1 MIPYSFQLA
10 KPVWLSGRET
20 EMNVSLLL
28 RAVLPRAED
37 VTLAV
42 AAHTKY
48 QIFVNGAFFA
58 DGPARA
64 AHGFFRVSVYS
75 LAPVLNRPENV
86 VCILAAGYNANSFYL
101 TDQPSF
107 VCAELTDGTGV
118 LYATGSSA
126 PFAAAQDVR
135 RIQRVQ
141 RFSFQRPF
149 TESYV
154 YPADHDRILTEPS
167 FQPAPCALCETAPK
181 TFIARETPYCDYE
194 ELSAVAVCGRGVME
208 PSKEARRFGDRSFT
222 SIGPLLKGY
231 PENELTC
238 NVMAELYR
246 LAPVL
251 TDSATA
257 DAVPL
262 RLPADGFAVYDMGLN
277 TTGFPHL
284 RVRAETDLSLY
295 AVFNELLPENG
306 VPAPDANSCVN
317 IIKWQLAGGREY
329 DLTAFEPYTYRY
341 IQLISAG
348 GEARAD
354 LVAQYR
360 ECFPAGEIVNARSMP
375 DPGLQS
381 IYDAAVET
389 FRQNATDI
397 FMDCPSRERGG
408 WLCDSFFTARA
419 EYALTGKNRVEHAFL
434 ENFIL
439 APPLPQLPAGMLPMC
454 YPSDHYDGVYIPN
467 WAMWYGLQLEASR
480 GRGEGEALIAAA
492 KGRLYA
498 LAEFL
503 RGYENGDGL
512 LQKLES
518 WVFVEWSE
526 ANDYVQ
532 DVNYPTNML
541 YARFLEALS
550 ALYGD
555 HALKEKAARIKE
567 TVRRQA
573 FNGRFF
579 LDHAILNENG
589 VPVPAPH
596 HTETAQYYAFFT
608 GVATPE
614 TYPALFETMLSS
626 FGPARD
632 PEKTFPDVPVSNAF
646 IGNYLRLEMLY
657 TAKRYAQ
664 LKEEIRSFF
673 LPMALT
679 TGTLWEN
686 MHPGASLCHGFASA
700 VLHWLNDPAVCE
712 CDRWPAD
719 SR

>member
-1 MIPYSFQLA
+1 MLPYSFQLA
-10 KPVWLSGRET
+10 KPVWLAGRET
-20 EMNVSLLL
+20 EMNTTLLL
-28 RAVLPRAED
+28 RAVLPQTED
-37 VTLAV
+37 ITLAI

-64 AHGFFRVSVYS
+64 AHGYFRVSIYS
-75 LAPVLNRPENV
+75 LAPVLTRPENV

-107 VCAELTDGTGV
+107 VCAELTCDTGV
-118 LYATGSSA
+118 LYATGRSR
-126 PFAAAQDVR
+126 PFAAAEYPYR
-135 RIQRVQ
+135 EQRVQ
-141 RFSFQRPF
+141 RYSFQRPF

-154 YPADHDRILTEPS
+154 YPPDYDRVLTDPS
-167 FQPAPCALCETAPK
+167 FQPGPCALCETAPK
-181 TFIARETPYCDYE
+181 TFIVRETPYCDYE
-194 ELSAVAVCGRGVME
+194 QLSAVAVCGRGVMGPASE
-208 PSKEARRFGDRSFT
+208 MRRFGDRSLT
-222 SIGPLLKGY
+222 GIGPLLKGY
-231 PENELTC
+231 RENELSC
-238 NVMAELYR
+238 FVMAELFR
-246 LAPVL
+246 LAPFL
-251 TDSATA
+251 TDR
-257 DAVPL
+257 AVTPAASL
-262 RLPADGFAVYDMGLN
+262 RLAENGFAVYDMGLN

-295 AVFNELLPENG
+295 AVFNEQLPESG
-306 VPAPDANSCVN
+306 VPEPDANSCVN
-317 IIKWQLAGGREY
+317 VVKWQLAGGREY
-329 DLTAFEPYTYRY
+329 ELTAFEPYTYRY

-360 ECFPAGEIVNARSMP
+360 ECYPSGEIVNARSMP
-375 DPGLQS
+375 DEGLQKV
-381 IYDAAVET
+381 YDAAVET

-397 FMDCPSRERGG
+397 FMDCPSRERAG
-408 WLCDSFFTARA
+408 WLCDSFFTARS
-419 EYALTGKNRVEHAFL
+419 EFALTGKNRVEHAFL

-439 APPLPQLPAGMLPMC
+439 APSFAHIPAGMLPMC
-454 YPSDHYDGVYIPN
+454 YPADHYDGVYIPN

-480 GRGEGEALIAAA
+480 TRGDGEALIAAA
-492 KGRLYA
+492 KERMYA

-503 RGYENGDGL
+503 SGFENGDGF

-526 ANDYVQ
+526 ANGYVQ

-541 YARFLEALS
+541 YARFLEALA
-550 ALYGD
+550 ALYD
-555 HALKEKAARIKE
+555 DAALREKAARIKD
-567 TVRRQA
+567 TVRNQA
-573 FNGRFF
+573 FDGFFF

-614 TYPALFETMLSS
+614 TYPALFETLLSS

-632 PEKTFPDVPVSNAF
+632 PAKTYPDVPVSNAF
-646 IGNYLRLEMLY
+646 VGNYLRLEMLY
-657 TAKRYAQ
+657 TAKQYAR

-673 LPMALT
+673 LPMAEK

-700 VLHWLNDPAVCE
+700 VLHWLNDPAVAAAE
-712 CDRWPAD
+712 G
-719 SR
+719 